1 LGIINKNL
9 QLPLCF
15 IYYTKIAKI
24 DLIRLPETGMGYQVI
39 QAKADSNKSF
49 QAFIVFNAELVVELR
64 YFEQHFVFKENY
76 IRKESLPFTTLK
88 EISPLL
94 IEIKEYD
101 VVQEGDVYKPNLKG
115 ALEGEIEKANGRDHF
130 IRLSHFKNDIRIDTE
145 NNRVLPGSFTTTMT
159 DYLTMLVNRKM
170 GLNPLVETDPAERY
184 ALPSFLPVQWVFNI
198 CPGTADTLQQGI
210 VQPAYGRKGGGVECF
225 FANGTSFNTFIPPP
239 VAFNYE

>member
-9 QLPLCF
+9 QLPPCF
-15 IYYTKIAKI
+15 IYYTKIAKKT
-24 DLIRLPETGMGYQVI
+24 LSGYLKPVWVIRLFEPKLTQINHFKRLLYLMLSWLWSLG
-39 QAKADSNKSF
+39 N
-49 QAFIVFNAELVVELR
+49 
-64 YFEQHFVFKENY
+64 FEQHFDFKEKY

-115 ALEGEIEKANGRDHF
+115 ALEGEIEKANGREHF
-130 IRLSHFKNDIRIDTE
+130 IRLSNFKNEIRIDAE
-145 NNRVLPGSFTTTMT
+145 NNRLLPGSFTTTID

-170 GLNPLVETDPAERY
+170 GINPLVETDPAERY
-184 ALPSFLPVQWVFNI
+184 ALPSSLPVQWVFNI
-198 CPGTADTLQQGI
+198 CPGNADTLQRGI

-239 VAFNYE
+239 AAFNYE